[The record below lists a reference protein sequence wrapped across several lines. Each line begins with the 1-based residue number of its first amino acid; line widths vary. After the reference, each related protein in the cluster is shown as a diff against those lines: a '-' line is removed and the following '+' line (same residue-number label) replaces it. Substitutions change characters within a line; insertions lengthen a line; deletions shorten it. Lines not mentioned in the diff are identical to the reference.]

1 MTISPALA
9 LALVAVGGAAGAA
22 IRFLVDRAVSSRVP
36 GDHPWGILVVNIAGS
51 FLLGV
56 LVPLAPPALLLV
68 LGVGFCGALTT
79 YSTVAADVWGFVE
92 QGRVGRAV
100 VVLGVTVLAAPIAA
114 VTGAALATAV
124 L

>member
-36 GDHPWGILVVNIAGS
+36 GDYPWGILVVNIAGS

-56 LVPLAPPALLLV
+56 LVPLSPPALLLV

-79 YSTVAADVWGFVE
+79 YSTVAADVWGFLE
-92 QGRVGRAV
+92 QRRMGRAV

-114 VTGAALATAV
+114 VTGAALATAM